1 MLKKIERDLQGD
13 GGTPF
18 NTHNH
23 NSIQSTMNTSM
34 KTTRQAHNYTGNA
47 ASPDEINLY
56 LSKKAEQ
63 VRGDRDRKALHDSIA
78 VLSTKGD
85 EESRANL
92 KEVAREVGAT
102 AYIDAALSAQWDL
115 NEVAKIVYASP
126 YIWDKSMSQTEQ
138 DFANTCFWAD
148 YTTRHYTE
156 SAALHKLLPP
166 HIRN

>member
-1 MLKKIERDLQGD
+1 V
-13 GGTPF
+13 
-18 NTHNH
+18 
-23 NSIQSTMNTSM
+23 
-34 KTTRQAHNYTGNA
+34 GNA
-47 ASPDEINLY
+47 ASADEISAYVL
-56 LSKKAEQ
+56 KKQEL
-63 VRGDRDRKALHDSIA
+63 VRGDRDRKALHDSIG

-102 AYIDAALSAQWDL
+102 AYIDAALSAGWNL

-126 YIWDKSMSQTEQ
+126 YIWDKTMPQTEQ

-148 YTTRHYTE
+148 FTTRHYTE
-156 SAALHKLLPP
+156 AAALHKLLPA